1 MLLLLV
7 ASISNFVLCDVRY
20 NIVCF
25 SRLEIR
31 VKSRQIDYV
40 VVLVRYKINMTNDD
54 KNRMRKSLLRSGPV
68 YRVDHTIQGAK
79 GSMIPRAYHSKLYKS
94 RVISGPLGSSMAP
107 SCVLQH

>member
-1 MLLLLV
+1 MLLV
-7 ASISNFVLCDVRY
+7 ASGSNFVLCDVRH

-25 SRLEIR
+25 SRLESSEVR
-31 VKSRQIDYV
+31 SIDYV

-94 RVISGPLGSSMAP
+94 RVIRGPQGS
-107 SCVLQH
+107 